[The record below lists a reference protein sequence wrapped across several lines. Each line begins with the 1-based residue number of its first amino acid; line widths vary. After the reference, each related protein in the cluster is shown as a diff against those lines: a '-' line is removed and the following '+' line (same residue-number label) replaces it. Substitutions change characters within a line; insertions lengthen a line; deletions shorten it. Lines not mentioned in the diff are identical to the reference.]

1 MILLR
6 SFLTLLE
13 NLKYLQCVSITRKL
27 FSVKKKLKFENVTL
41 VSILRILKEFKAYK
55 ATEVENIMRR
65 FLKDSSNILCTPIAK
80 ICNLSIIL
88 ASFPDKYKVSF
99 PDKSLYKK
107 GLKSDLKNFRPISLL
122 PLISKIIYRV
132 NCS

>member
-1 MILLR
+1 M
-6 SFLTLLE
+6 
-13 NLKYLQCVSITRKL
+13 
-27 FSVKKKLKFENVTL
+27 KKKLKFENVTL

-88 ASFPDKYKVSF
+88 ASFPDKYKVA
-99 PDKSLYKK
+99 KINLCIKK
-107 GLKSDLKNFRPISLL
+107 V
-122 PLISKIIYRV
+122 SKV
-132 NCS
+132 T

>member
-1 MILLR
+1 MIFLR
-6 SFLTLLE
+6 NFLTLLE

-27 FSVKKKLKFENVTL
+27 FSVKKKLIFENVTL
-41 VSILRILKEFKAYK
+41 ASILRILKEFKTSK

-88 ASFPDKYKVSF
+88 ASFPDKYKVAKINLCIKKVSKLTQRTSGPSRCF
-99 PDKSLYKK
+99 HLSLRLY
-107 GLKSDLKNFRPISLL
+107 IE
-122 PLISKIIYRV
+122 
-132 NCS
+132 